1 MTENLSKISIDVIM
15 SCFNCESTV
24 LNAIRS
30 ILNTEL
36 NIRLLIVDDCSN
48 DSTFKLISSLNDSR
62 IKCYKNSKN
71 LGLSKSLNMLISKSD
86 AKYIARMDAD
96 DVVVNSRFEKQFQF
110 LESNKKVDVCGTF
123 ALGYYNSGKK
133 VMLKRPLLHID
144 LLQKIHIQSPFIHP
158 TVMARAHFFKNNKYN
173 PNFRRAQDW
182 ELFSRKINSYKY
194 QNLPFAGIEYAI
206 SSGLSY
212 KSIPI
217 RYCAALLASYRS
229 NHFFYGLLINTIDIF
244 KTSIGIFLRNFK

>member
-1 MTENLSKISIDVIM
+1 MTDNLSKISIDVIM
-15 SCFNCESTV
+15 SCYNCESTV
-24 LNAIRS
+24 LATINS
-30 ILNTEL
+30 ILDTEL
-36 NIRLLIVDDCSN
+36 NIRLLIVDDCSK

-62 IKCYKNSKN
+62 IKFYQNSKN

-110 LESNKKVDVCGTF
+110 LERNNEVDVCGTF
-123 ALGYYNSGKK
+123 AVGHDANGKE
-133 VMLKRPLLHID
+133 VILKRPLLHIN
-144 LLQKIHIQSPFIHP
+144 LLQKMHIQPPFIHP

-182 ELFSRKINSYKY
+182 ELFSRKMNSYKY
-194 QNLPFAGIEYAI
+194 QNLPFIGIEYTI

-217 RYCAALLASYRS
+217 RYFAALLASYRS
-229 NHFFYGLLINTIDIF
+229 DNFIYGLLINTIDVF